1 MYVGFRRRVLAVSS
15 FANSLQYFEIER
27 APGRLVAARRFHRET
42 TGAIRMMQEA
52 EELRQIGERMKG
64 LREACDVTAEEM
76 AEDLEV
82 DVERYKRWEATGAGV
97 PISAVYHMA
106 RKFGVEFTE
115 ILTGTAAKLDTYQVV
130 RAGEGKEV
138 DRYPGYHYDDLAWR
152 MRDKIMQPLEVV
164 LDPSDEPAKLVTHGG
179 QEFNLVLEGT
189 VIVTIEDEEFALN
202 KGDSI
207 YFNPQL
213 KHGQRCG
220 SVVPARFVTVIA
232 E

>member
-1 MYVGFRRRVLAVSS
+1 MTQEEKELA
-15 FANSLQYFEIER
+15 EI
-27 APGRLVAARRFHRET
+27 GK
-42 TGAIRMMQEA
+42 
-52 EELRQIGERMKG
+52 RMKG
-64 LREACDVTAEEM
+64 LREACDVTLEEM
-76 AEDLEV
+76 AADLDV
-82 DVERYKRWEATGAGV
+82 DVERYQRWENTGAGV

-130 RAGEGKEV
+130 RKGQGQEV

-152 MRDKIMQPLEVV
+152 IRGKIMQPLEVV

-189 VIVTIEDEEFALN
+189 VIVTIEDEDFELHA
-202 KGDSI
+202 GDSI
-207 YFNPQL
+207 YFNPRL
-213 KHGQRCG
+213 MHGQRCG
-220 SVVPARFVTVIA
+220 GDVPARFVTVIA

>member
-1 MYVGFRRRVLAVSS
+1 MV
-15 FANSLQYFEIER
+15 
-27 APGRLVAARRFHRET
+27 
-42 TGAIRMMQEA
+42 QEA

-64 LREACDVTAEEM
+64 LREACDVTVEEM

-106 RKFGVEFTE
+106 RKFGVEFTA
-115 ILTGTAAKLDTYQVV
+115 ILTGTAAKLDTYQIV
-130 RAGEGKEV
+130 RSGEGKEV

-152 MRDKIMQPLEVV
+152 MRNKIMQPLEVV
-164 LDPSDEPAKLVTHGG
+164 LDPSDEPAKLVSHGG

-202 KGDSI
+202 VGDSI
-207 YFNPQL
+207 YFNPKL
-213 KHGQRCG
+213 RHGQRCG
-220 SVVPARFVTVIA
+220 GSVPARFVTVIA